1 MIVDDRRT
9 DKGSNA
15 VARIM
20 FYPRHCQIASE
31 SLVNGATRIW
41 LHMAFA

>member
-1 MIVDDRRT
+1 MITDRRT

-20 FYPRHCQIASE
+20 FYPRHCQPASE
-31 SLVNGATRIW
+31 SMINGAIMMW